1 METESSGLAVVAAA
15 RALGLGRGGNGD
27 LSLPLP
33 FEDPIVLFEG
43 VRLVGCSHPS
53 CTAAVEAP
61 VGPAGKLVLRHQADN
76 LSDKWAVEVL
86 YEGKRLGWLPADCNQ
101 VVARLLDGG
110 KDMGAELAEEPVG
123 RFSGFSVN
131 VSLRD

>member
-110 KDMGAELAEEPVG
+110 KKLGIELAEEPVG
-123 RFSGFSVN
+123 RFDGFTTT